1 MIPVGKYSEL
11 EIVRSTDNGLYLKDA
26 FNEEVLL
33 PNKYCPTKYTYGD
46 KLKVFVYLDH
56 EARKVATTLTPRIL
70 LNEFASLKV
79 KSASDIGA
87 FMDWGMEKD
96 LLVPFREQA
105 VPMEEGE
112 SYVVQ
117 LSLDHKTSRL
127 YASSKIENRFE
138 EGRPPFSPGQE
149 VEVLVYR
156 ETELG
161 YPVVVNSLYGG
172 MVFRNEV
179 FKPVKVGDQLK
190 GFVKKVREDNK
201 VDISL
206 QPIGYTNFND
216 PNAEM
221 VYQKLIESDGT
232 LKLGDKSDAEDI
244 YKTFGISKKA
254 YKKAIG
260 ALYKQ
265 KKILIKP
272 DGITLSRKK

>member
-56 EARKVATTLTPRIL
+56 EARKVATTLTPKIL

-112 SYVVQ
+112 NYVVQ

-149 VEVLVYR
+149 VEVLIYR

-221 VYQKLIESDGT
+221 VYQKLIESDGK

-272 DGITLSRKK
+272 DGITLNRKK

>member
-33 PNKYCPTKYTYGD
+33 PNKYCPTKYKYGD
-46 KLKVFVYLDH
+46 KLKVFIYLDH
-56 EARKVATTLTPRIL
+56 EARKVATTLEPKIL
-70 LNEFASLKV
+70 LNGFASLKV

-87 FMDWGMEKD
+87 FLDWGMEKD
-96 LLVPFREQA
+96 LFVPFREQA
-105 VPMEEGE
+105 EPMEEGQH
-112 SYVVQ
+112 YVVQ

-138 EGRPPFSPGQE
+138 EGRPSLSPGQE
-149 VEVLVYR
+149 VDVLVYR
-156 ETELG
+156 ETDLG
-161 YPVVVNSLYGG
+161 YPVVVNSLYAG

-221 VYQKLIESDGT
+221 VYQKLIESDGM

>member
-56 EARKVATTLTPRIL
+56 EARKVATTLTPKIL

-112 SYVVQ
+112 NYVVQ

-149 VEVLVYR
+149 VEVLIYR

-232 LKLGDKSDAEDI
+232 LKLGDKSDAEGI